1 MSILG
6 FFVDIAT
13 QFSRV
18 GFLGHRVNVYLAL
31 MISKFSKI
39 VALIYNP
46 TSFLKHLSCSTSSPT
61 FAMPVCLFLAI
72 FVVWQTAV
80 VIKRDYYSGL

>member
-1 MSILG
+1 MNT
-6 FFVDIAT
+6 FFVDIIT

-46 TSFLKHLSCSTSSPT
+46 TSIFKT
-61 FAMPVCLFLAI
+61 F
-72 FVVWQTAV
+72 
-80 VIKRDYYSGL
+80 